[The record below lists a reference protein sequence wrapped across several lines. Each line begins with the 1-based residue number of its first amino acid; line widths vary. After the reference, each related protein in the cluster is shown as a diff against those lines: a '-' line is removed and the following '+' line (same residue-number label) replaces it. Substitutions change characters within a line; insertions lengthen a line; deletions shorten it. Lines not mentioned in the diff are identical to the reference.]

1 VPPLCP
7 PLGLQGQRPLGG
19 TWDHKEQG
27 DCCAAL
33 TRVPG
38 PLTPRFLEHP
48 PRSKVPLGQNK
59 PQRVPRA
66 FVAHRCEVARR
77 YPARLS
83 PEVVITI
90 DQAPWQR
97 GAGVEPVGAAHPQ
110 LHVERLPRS
119 RPQLNMMERFG
130 RVRRRRATQNRL
142 FSSMAAWRTT
152 RRNNLSYCQTLKQK
166 GLSWIQSV
174 RRAKKEAKLSAA

>member
-1 VPPLCP
+1 
-7 PLGLQGQRPLGG
+7 
-19 TWDHKEQG
+19 
-27 DCCAAL
+27 
-33 TRVPG
+33 
-38 PLTPRFLEHP
+38 
-48 PRSKVPLGQNK
+48 
-59 PQRVPRA
+59 VPRA

-142 FSSMAAWRTT
+142 FSSGCPPPILRSKPLNTCK
-152 RRNNLSYCQTLKQK
+152 L
-166 GLSWIQSV
+166 
-174 RRAKKEAKLSAA
+174 RAISSRVM